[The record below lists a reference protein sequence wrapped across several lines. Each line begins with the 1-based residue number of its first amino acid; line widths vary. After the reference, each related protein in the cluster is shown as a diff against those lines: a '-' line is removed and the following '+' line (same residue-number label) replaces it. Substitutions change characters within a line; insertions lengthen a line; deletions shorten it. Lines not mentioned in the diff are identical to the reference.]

1 MKAMHRKLTPVIA
14 AGVIALLALTL
25 TALAENSTGPMPNLR
40 TTGSTGPMPTA
51 PLPGS
56 TGPTVTAPAPG
67 STGPVRMERHPT
79 IHAAINALE
88 RAKVE
93 LQHADHDFGGH
104 RAAAL
109 AECEKAIHELRLAQE
124 FDKK

>member
-1 MKAMHRKLTPVIA
+1 MKAINQKLTPVIT
-14 AGVIALLALTL
+14 AGVIALSALTL
-25 TALAENSTGPMPNLR
+25 TALAENSTGPTPNVR
-40 TTGSTGPMPTA
+40 APGSTGPMPTA

-67 STGPVRMERHPT
+67 STGPVRMERHPA

-104 RAAAL
+104 RAAAV
-109 AECEKAIHELRLAQE
+109 AECEKALRELRLALE